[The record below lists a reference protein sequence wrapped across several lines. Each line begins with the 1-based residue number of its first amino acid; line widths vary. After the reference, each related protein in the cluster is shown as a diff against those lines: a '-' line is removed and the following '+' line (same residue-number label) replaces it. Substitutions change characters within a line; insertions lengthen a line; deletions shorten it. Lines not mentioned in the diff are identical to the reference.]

1 MTDLLGL
8 LEKTDL
14 ITLNVLTSWLMLLTL
29 RILRTLL
36 EGTGL
41 LKVDDLTS

>member
-8 LEKTDL
+8 LEQTDL
-14 ITLNVLTSWLMLLTL
+14 ITLNVLASWLMLLTL

-36 EGTGL
+36 ERTGL
-41 LKVDDLTS
+41 LTLDV

>member
-8 LEKTDL
+8 LEQTDL
-14 ITLNVLTSWLMLLTL
+14 ITLNVLTSWLMLLML

-36 EGTGL
+36 ERTGL